1 MRHEVMDYMFKK
13 PSMLDDLDVT
23 FKSDS
28 ARKVLF
34 FYQVKHYYTE
44 SSFNFNAMCLELQSE
59 QQNEDDQKKNVRI
72 KRSQRNISVMQKK
85 EREAERKKAQKKNL
99 FTTDGLGPPLL
110 GTCMYFI
117 RTSTR

>member
-34 FYQVKHYYTE
+34 FYQVKHRGVGVVVLC
-44 SSFNFNAMCLELQSE
+44 MPLI
-59 QQNEDDQKKNVRI
+59 VRKI
-72 KRSQRNISVMQKK
+72 
-85 EREAERKKAQKKNL
+85 
-99 FTTDGLGPPLL
+99 
-110 GTCMYFI
+110 
-117 RTSTR
+117 